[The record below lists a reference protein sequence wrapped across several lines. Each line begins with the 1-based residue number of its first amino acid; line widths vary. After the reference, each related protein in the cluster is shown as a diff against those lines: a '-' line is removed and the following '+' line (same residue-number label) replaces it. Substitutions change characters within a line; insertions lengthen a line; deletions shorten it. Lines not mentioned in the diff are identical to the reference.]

1 MGGKTFCP
9 PAVQAGAR
17 LCMGLLLWADPVLA
31 QEGRAVWRS
40 LNFQG
45 LRPSQGTPGQRA
57 GASCPEKLCPLLLT

>member
-1 MGGKTFCP
+1 
-9 PAVQAGAR
+9 
-17 LCMGLLLWADPVLA
+17 MGLLLWADPVLA
-31 QEGRAVWRS
+31 QEGRVVWRS